1 MYIIYDHK
9 LFFVWINNSKLLRL
23 VTKTWYWGLAPAV
36 QPMSGWMVSCSD
48 VPQPSELPRQHSN
61 FIYLTWTSCLMSP
74 KEIYCSKDW
83 VFRVWVWVWA
93 GEAVSPCPSLHLHLN
108 MTIFNTR
115 QQGTGPSPG
124 MGPGLATHCQ
134 LCHQICLHILPST
147 LLLIPG
153 ISTSRYF
160 TTNGHKH
167 FLKIHFQRIHI
178 NCQKHHWG
186 SGFLMM
192 LPADLLHCD
201 KSPDIHNT
209 NIYTVGDTNIAQ
221 YIKILYIFSCRE
233 PQLRLD
239 WLQT

>member
-1 MYIIYDHK
+1 MSAKECTANCQNKMPKIGSTHQLH
-9 LFFVWINNSKLLRL
+9 LFFYQRLKGLVLWLSNCSAAHVWMDGLMQ
-23 VTKTWYWGLAPAV
+23 WGSSAQQIA
-36 QPMSGWMVSCSD
+36 
-48 VPQPSELPRQHSN
+48 
-61 FIYLTWTSCLMSP
+61 TWTSCLMSP

-83 VFRVWVWVWA
+83 VFRVWVWA

-115 QQGTGPSPG
+115 QQGTGPGPA

-192 LPADLLHCD
+192 LPADLLHYD